1 VRVSRNI
8 VQTNAKKAGI
18 GIVAAAAFA
27 TVAIAQN
34 NAAPA
39 AAPAT
44 PPASSG
50 GAAQSGIDLTILHVQ
65 VLLDRLGFTP
75 GVIDGKGGQSL
86 KAALRGFQASRGLKP
101 TGEIDQPTLRVLH
114 AYRAVRPT
122 RNVTLTAADVAGPFT
137 GPLPKDSAD
146 QAKLPTL
153 GYANLME
160 KLSEQ
165 YHTTT
170 ATLIALNS
178 PQTKLSA
185 GTSIRFPNV
194 VPESRDYPA
203 SLKPEWKATL
213 AMLNVDARQPTG
225 DHIVVDKSEGVLK
238 VMNAEDKV
246 IAQFPAT
253 MGSEHDPL
261 PIGSWKVQGVAY
273 NPDFHYNPKLFW
285 DVSDNKE
292 AQLLPPGPNGP
303 VGVIW
308 MDLNKPHYG
317 IHGTP
322 NPETIGRAESHGC
335 IRLTNWDAARLS
347 LMVKPG
353 TKAVFQN

>member
-1 VRVSRNI
+1 VNHDMILKSS
-8 VQTNAKKAGI
+8 T
-18 GIVAAAAFA
+18 GIVLAAVLAATA
-27 TVAIAQN
+27 VAQSP
-34 NAAPA
+34 APGT
-39 AAPAT
+39 AT
-44 PPASSG
+44 PPAAAQP
-50 GAAQSGIDLTILHVQ
+50 GAAQAGIDLTVMHVQ

-86 KAALRGFQASRGLKP
+86 KAALSGFQKARGLKA
-101 TGEIDQPTLRVLH
+101 TGEIDQPTLGVLH

-122 RNVTLTAADVAGPFT
+122 TNVTLTAADIAGPFS
-137 GPLPKDSAD
+137 GVLPKDPAE
-146 QAKLPTL
+146 QAKLPAL

-160 KLSEQ
+160 KLGEQ

-178 PQTKLSA
+178 PQTKLVA
-185 GTSIRFPNV
+185 GASIRVPNV
-194 VPESRDYPA
+194 VAQSRDYKA
-203 SLKPEWKATL
+203 DLKPEWKETL
-213 AMLNVDARQPTG
+213 SMLNVDARQPTG
-225 DHIVVDKSEGVLK
+225 DHVVVDKSEGVLK

-261 PIGSWKVQGVAY
+261 PIGTWKIQGADY
-273 NPDFHYNPKLFW
+273 NPKFHYNSELFW
-285 DVSDNKE
+285 DAKKDQQ
-292 AQLLPPGPNGP
+292 AMLPPGPNGP

-308 MDLNKPHYG
+308 LDLSKPHYG
-317 IHGTP
+317 IHGTS

>member
-1 VRVSRNI
+1 VRVNHHF
-8 VQTNAKKAGI
+8 VPKAAAGL
-18 GIVAAAAFA
+18 AAAAMLA
-27 TVAIAQN
+27 AAAIAQSP
-34 NAAPA
+34 ASTAP

-44 PPASSG
+44 KAAPT
-50 GAAQSGIDLTILHVQ
+50 AAQAGIDLTVLHVQ

-86 KAALRGFQASRGLKP
+86 KAALRGFQAARGLKP

-122 RNVTLTAADVAGPFT
+122 ASVTLSAADIAGPFT
-137 GPLPKDSAD
+137 GALPKDPAE
-146 QAKLPTL
+146 QAKLPAL

-160 KLSEQ
+160 KLAEQ
-165 YHTTT
+165 FHTTT

-178 PQTKLSA
+178 AQTRLAA
-185 GTSIRFPNV
+185 GASIRVPNV
-194 VPESRDYPA
+194 IAQSRDYKA
-203 SLKPEWKATL
+203 DLEPEWKATL

-225 DHIVVDKSEGVLK
+225 DHVVVDKSEGVLK

-261 PIGSWKVQGVAY
+261 PIGTWKIQGADY
-273 NPDFHYNPKLFW
+273 NPKFHYNSELFW
-285 DVSDNKE
+285 DAKKDQE
-292 AQLLPPGPNGP
+292 AMLPPGPNGP

-308 MDLNKPHYG
+308 LDLSKPHYG

-322 NPETIGRAESHGC
+322 HPETIGRVESHGC

-347 LMVKPG
+347 MMIKPG
-353 TKAVFQN
+353 AKAVFQN